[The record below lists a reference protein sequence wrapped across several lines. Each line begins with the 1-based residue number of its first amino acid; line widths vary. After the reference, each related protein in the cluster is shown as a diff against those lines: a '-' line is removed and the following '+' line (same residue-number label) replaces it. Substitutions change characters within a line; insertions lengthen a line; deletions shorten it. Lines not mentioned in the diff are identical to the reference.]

1 METKQTSTGNLFLKL
16 SLLFFVILLAIGL
29 SYFYLSLNMAE
40 VHFMEKNQK
49 LNAGIA
55 KSLVDEIKPF
65 SDGEISG
72 SAKHTIM
79 HSMMGV
85 NPYIEVYLLG
95 SDGKILDHVAPYKKV
110 KLESVALAPINEF
123 IETDGA
129 EMVLGDDPRN
139 PGKTKVFSAAKVEEN
154 GQVLG
159 YVYVILASEEYDTV
173 SDKLYGSYFLK
184 LAYRYG
190 IITLIGALF
199 IGILAIYFITK
210 NLRRVISTVKRFSE
224 GEMSARITVTK
235 GGEINQLAE
244 SFNEMADTI
253 VGNIEDLKSMENLR
267 RELVGNVSHDLR
279 TPLAV
284 IHGYIETLMIK
295 REGLSEK
302 EQSKYLSRA
311 LEGTEK
317 LKGLVEELFELSK
330 LEAKH
335 VEPVKEPFFINELID
350 DITQKYTILAE
361 AKEIKIKSHLDDK
374 PCLVYADVRLIERVL
389 QNLIDNAIKYTP
401 KKGEITLQINN
412 KKGQV
417 EIEVIDTGSGIPKD
431 QIPFVFDRY
440 HIGDKRIS
448 LDKNSTGLGLAIV
461 KRILEIHNAKIQ
473 LKSKLGEGT
482 SFCFALPMYTS

>member
-1 METKQTSTGNLFLKL
+1 MESKNIGTGSLFLKL
-16 SLLFFVILLAIGL
+16 SFIFFLLLLSSSL
-29 SYFYLSLNMAE
+29 LYFYFSLNMAE
-40 VHFMEKNQK
+40 MHFMEKNQK

-55 KSLVDEIKPF
+55 KGLIEEHNPF
-65 SDGEISG
+65 TDGKLNST
-72 SAKHTIM
+72 ATHDIM

-85 NPYIEVYLLG
+85 NPYIEVYLLNSEG
-95 SDGKILDHVAPYKKV
+95 RILDHVAPYKKV
-110 KLESVALAPINEF
+110 KVESVGLGPIQKF
-123 IETDGA
+123 IETGGE

-139 PGKTKVFSAAKVEEN
+139 PGKTKVFSAARVEEN
-154 GQVLG
+154 GATLG

-173 SDKLYGSYFLK
+173 SDKLLGSYILK
-184 LAYRYG
+184 LGYRYG
-190 IITLIGALF
+190 AITLVAALL
-199 IGILAIYFITK
+199 IGILAIWFITK
-210 NLRRVISTVKRFSE
+210 NLQKVISTVNRFRN
-224 GEMSARITVTK
+224 GEMSARIKVTK
-235 GGEINQLAE
+235 GGEINGLAE
-244 SFNEMADTI
+244 AFNEMADTI

-295 REGLSEK
+295 KDKLSEA
-302 EQSKYLSRA
+302 EQTKYLNRA

-335 VEPVKEPFFINELID
+335 VEPVKEPFFINELMD
-350 DITQKYTILAE
+350 DISQKYALLAG
-361 AKEIKIKSHLDDK
+361 AKEIKIKSELNTK

-401 KKGEITLQINN
+401 KKGEITLRINN
-412 KKGQV
+412 QEHQV
-417 EIEVIDTGSGIPKD
+417 EIEVADTGSGIPKD

-461 KRILEIHNAKIQ
+461 KRILEIHNANIQ
-473 LKSKLGEGT
+473 LNSKLGEGT
-482 SFCFALPMYTS
+482 SFRFALPYYTS

>member
-1 METKQTSTGNLFLKL
+1 M
-16 SLLFFVILLAIGL
+16 
-29 SYFYLSLNMAE
+29 
-40 VHFMEKNQK
+40 
-49 LNAGIA
+49 
-55 KSLVDEIKPF
+55 
-65 SDGEISG
+65 
-72 SAKHTIM
+72 
-79 HSMMGV
+79 
-85 NPYIEVYLLG
+85 
-95 SDGKILDHVAPYKKV
+95 
-110 KLESVALAPINEF
+110 
-123 IETDGA
+123 
-129 EMVLGDDPRN
+129 
-139 PGKTKVFSAAKVEEN
+139 
-154 GQVLG
+154 
-159 YVYVILASEEYDTV
+159 
-173 SDKLYGSYFLK
+173 
-184 LAYRYG
+184 
-190 IITLIGALF
+190 IGALF
-199 IGILAIYFITK
+199 IGVLSIYFITK
-210 NLRRVISTVKRFSE
+210 NLRKVISTVKRFSN
-224 GEMSARITVTK
+224 GELSARIKVTK

-295 REGLSEK
+295 REGLSEE
-302 EQSKYLSRA
+302 EQIKYLSTA

-350 DITQKYTILAE
+350 DIAQKYAILAE
-361 AKEIKIKSHLDDK
+361 EKGIKIISQLEDQ

-401 KKGEITLQINN
+401 KHGAITLQINN
-412 KKGQV
+412 KKDQV

-482 SFCFALPMYTS
+482 SFCFALPIYTS